1 MPTLDLQPFVACL
14 KMLVS
19 KGADPNMRVQK
30 LKRFRDLDEEQ
41 RKLLLVQE
49 AQGANGQVQGQ
60 AMKEERALKRDEIL
74 RRQSNEERNKKEK
87 ATKKQHYQQRGKMP
101 RGA

>member
-1 MPTLDLQPFVACL
+1 MESHVVQPFVACL

-19 KGADPNMRVQK
+19 KGADPNRQVQK

-49 AQGANGQVQGQ
+49 AQAANGQLQDQ
-60 AMKEERALKRDEIL
+60 AKVGVRAEKREEILKR
-74 RRQSNEERNKKEK
+74 
-87 ATKKQHYQQRGKMP
+87 
-101 RGA
+101 